1 MRKAFFTAFAFV
13 LLTLSPQEITPEM
26 EVLPGQISALELR
39 EIKTLAGGNPSLRK
53 RQARKMRSIK
63 RIQRKF
69 GIGEILSSGAN
80 VA

>member
-1 MRKAFFTAFAFV
+1 MRKAFFTALAFA

-26 EVLPGQISALELR
+26 EALPGQNSSLEIR

-63 RIQRKF
+63 KIQRKF
-69 GIGEILSSGAN
+69 GIGEILTAGEN

>member
-1 MRKAFFTAFAFV
+1 MKKLILTTFSFA
-13 LLTLSPQEITPEM
+13 LMLSAQGITPEM
-26 EVLPGQISALELR
+26 DALPGQNQALELR

-69 GIGEILSSGAN
+69 GIGETLTTFEN